1 MPFGRLIENK
11 IREAIEKGEFDNLPG
26 KGKRLDLT
34 EYFNTPGDLRLGYA
48 MLKGAGHVPV
58 EVELR
63 REIEVLEA
71 RLATCTDAQ
80 QCEALRYEINSLSL
94 KLKLMTD
101 SSQRPARRR

>member
-11 IREAIEKGEFDNLPG
+11 IREAIERGEFDNLPG
-26 KGKRLDLT
+26 KGKPLDLT

-48 MLKGAGHVPV
+48 MLKSAGHVPV

-63 REIEVLEA
+63 REIEALEA
-71 RLATCTDAQ
+71 RLEACTDAQ
-80 QCEALRYEINSLSL
+80 QGEALRHEINSLSL

-101 SSQRPARRR
+101 SSRRPPRRR